1 MKPNIYLATIA
12 TVILLFAPI
21 EAKDTVLFGEI
32 TTQLDA
38 LVKELFQNPFFV
50 RLADESIPIAR
61 RMTVVPYWTFFS
73 MSFADVVDTWFSI
86 PNPQNELEERINV
99 YVAEDSFHYNFFLHD
114 VENVLG
120 YTLDR
125 YGSFAA
131 VMRHLWGDESRA
143 VREYIYGWL
152 DCVNR
157 YKDPVITLATF
168 EAVEMT
174 LKPIFDTMYAAMYL
188 PEHGLKD
195 LKYFGQ
201 QHVELEANHSQF
213 NWFNQGKIPFLPIK
227 DLEITVEQKERAL
240 EVSLEI
246 YERYCYANF
255 LKTQLSNN
263 MHLTY

>member
-1 MKPNIYLATIA
+1 MKVHVICYIA
-12 TVILLFAPI
+12 LSLLFALTS
-21 EAKDTVLFGEI
+21 AQDTVLFGEI
-32 TTQLDA
+32 TSQLDA
-38 LVKELFQNPFFV
+38 LVKDLFNNPFFV
-50 RLADESIPIAR
+50 RLADENIPIR
-61 RMTVVPYWTFFS
+61 SRMTVVPYWTYFS

-86 PNPQNELEERINV
+86 PNPKNELEERVNV

-120 YTLDR
+120 YNLDR

-131 VMRHLWGDESRA
+131 VMRHVWGDETRA

-157 YKDPVITLATF
+157 YKDPVVTLATF

-174 LKPIFDTMYAAMYL
+174 LKPIFDTMYTAMYL
-188 PEHGLKD
+188 PENGLKD
-195 LKYFGQ
+195 LKYFGK

-213 NWFNQGKIPFLPIK
+213 SWFNQGVTPFLPIS
-227 DLEITVEQKERAL
+227 DLEITAEQRDQGI

-246 YERYCYANF
+246 YERYSSIIFNVLNLRLA
-255 LKTQLSNN
+255 
-263 MHLTY
+263 